1 MYLNESKLSR
11 YGTLCALYFFQGVP
25 WAFIAVAFVT
35 YLVGLETIDVSDE
48 QIATLTLMGTLPWM
62 FGKLILGPLIDRYQS
77 SSMGRRRPWILGAQL
92 GMIVTMAAFLAIDA
106 PEENLQAIGLF
117 FLVHNIF
124 AALQDVSSDALAVDV
139 LEEKEISF
147 ANGLMFVSKGF
158 GFMFAALV
166 LGGVL
171 LDSGFQAALMVQLPV
186 LAVFMLVPLF
196 VLEKQGDRRFPGPRQ
211 DASVEEFESLS
222 FGQIWGSL
230 LLAFKNK
237 TARWA
242 LLLSSVVWIGGGM
255 GASMGIIDIQ
265 FPFLFQREL
274 GWSEEEYLTL
284 KGVVIFL
291 MTMIGFFIGGL
302 LGSKF
307 GSHKIMTFAVGLG
320 TVMTIVWSLLRSN
333 WTNPDFM
340 QFYWMLWTI
349 VWGVVGANLIA
360 LLMSVTTSD
369 LGGSQFSVYMTFI
382 NFGAILGT
390 QVSPVVFDLV
400 GENYPNLF
408 LVGAGFQLIVFL
420 VLLGMGRSM
429 VPAEDSTPA
438 AADKESE

>member
-35 YLVGLETIDVSDE
+35 YLVGLETIDVSDD

-147 ANGLMFVSKGF
+147 ANGIMFVSKGF

-186 LAVFMLVPLF
+186 LALFMLVPLF

-230 LLAFKNK
+230 MLAFKNK

-274 GWSEEEYLTL
+274 GWSEEEYLAL

-307 GSHKIMTFAVGLG
+307 GSHKIMTYAVGLG
-320 TVMTIVWSLLRSN
+320 TVMTIVWSLLRAN

-369 LGGSQFSVYMTFI
+369 LGGSQFSVYMTGI

-390 QVSPVVFDLV
+390 QVSPAVFDLV

-408 LVGAGFQLIVFL
+408 LVGAGFQVIVLL
-420 VLLGMGRSM
+420 VLIGMGKSM
-429 VPAEDSTPA
+429 VTGEDSTSA
-438 AADKESE
+438 AAE

>member
-35 YLVGLETIDVSDE
+35 YLVGLETIAVSDD

-139 LEEKEISF
+139 LEEKEVSF

-171 LDSGFQAALMVQLPV
+171 LESGFQAALMVQLPV
-186 LAVFMLVPLF
+186 LAIFMLVPFF
-196 VLEKQGDRRFPGPRQ
+196 VLEKQGDRRLPGPRQ
-211 DASVEEFESLS
+211 DNSVEEFESLS
-222 FGQIWGSL
+222 FGQIWDSL
-230 LLAFKNK
+230 MLAFKNK

-265 FPFLFQREL
+265 FPFLFQKEL
-274 GWSEEEYLTL
+274 GWSEEEYLAL

-307 GSHKIMTFAVGLG
+307 GSHKIMTYAVGLG
-320 TVMTIVWSLLRSN
+320 TVMTIVWSLLRAN

-369 LGGSQFSVYMTFI
+369 LGGSQFSVYMTGI

-390 QVSPVVFDLV
+390 QVSPAVFDLV

-408 LVGAGFQLIVFL
+408 LVGAGFQVIVLL
-420 VLLGMGRSM
+420 VLIGMGKSM
-429 VPAEDSTPA
+429 VPVEDSTPT
-438 AADKESE
+438 ESE

>member
-35 YLVGLETIDVSDE
+35 YLVGLETIDVSDD

-139 LEEKEISF
+139 LEENEISF
-147 ANGLMFVSKGF
+147 ANGIMFVSKGF

-171 LDSGFQAALMVQLPV
+171 LESGFQAALMVQLPV
-186 LAVFMLVPLF
+186 LALFMLVPLF

-222 FGQIWGSL
+222 FGEIWGSL
-230 LLAFKNK
+230 ILAFKNK

-265 FPFLFQREL
+265 FPFLFQRGL
-274 GWSEEEYLTL
+274 GWSEEEYLAL

-291 MTMIGFFIGGL
+291 MTMIGFFIGGM

-307 GSHKIMTFAVGLG
+307 GSHKIMTYAVGLG
-320 TVMTIVWSLLRSN
+320 TVMTIVWSLLRAN

-369 LGGSQFSVYMTFI
+369 LGGSQFSVYMTGI

-390 QVSPVVFDLV
+390 QVSPAVFDLV

-408 LVGAGFQLIVFL
+408 LVGAGFQVIVLL
-420 VLLGMGRSM
+420 VLIGMGKSM
-429 VPAEDSTPA
+429 VPVEDSTPT
-438 AADKESE
+438 ESK

>member
-48 QIATLTLMGTLPWM
+48 QIATLTFMGTLPWM

-92 GMIVTMAAFLAIDA
+92 GMVVTMAAFLAIDA

-139 LEEKEISF
+139 LKEKEVSF
-147 ANGLMFVSKGF
+147 ANGIMFISKGF

-171 LDSGFQAALMVQLPV
+171 LESGFQAALMVQLPV

-196 VLEKQGDRRFPGPRQ
+196 ILEKQGDRRFPGPRQ
-211 DASVEEFESLS
+211 DASVEEFESLP
-222 FGQIWGSL
+222 FGEIWGSL
-230 LLAFKNK
+230 IVAFKNK
-237 TARWA
+237 SARWA
-242 LLLSSVVWIGGGM
+242 FLLSCVVWIGGGM
-255 GASMGIIDIQ
+255 GASQGIIDIQ

-274 GWSEEEYLTL
+274 GWSEEEYLAL

-291 MTMIGFFIGGL
+291 MTMFGFFIGGI
-302 LGSKF
+302 LGSIF
-307 GSHKIMTFAVGLG
+307 GSHKIMTYAVGLG
-320 TVMTIVWSLLRSN
+320 TVMTIVWSILRAN

-360 LLMSVTTSD
+360 LLMSLTTSD
-369 LGGSQFSVYMTFI
+369 LGGSQFSVYMTGI
-382 NFGAILGT
+382 NIGAISGT
-390 QVSPVVFDLV
+390 LISPVVFDVV

-408 LVGAGFQLIVFL
+408 LVGAGFQVIVLL
-420 VLLGMGRSM
+420 VLIGMGKSM
-429 VPAEDSTPA
+429 VPVEDSTPA
-438 AADKESE
+438 AAE

>member
-1 MYLNESKLSR
+1 MYLNESRLSR

-35 YLVGLETIDVSDE
+35 YLVGLETIDVSDD

-147 ANGLMFVSKGF
+147 ANGIMFVSKGF

-186 LAVFMLVPLF
+186 LALFMLVPLF

-230 LLAFKNK
+230 MLAFKNK

-274 GWSEEEYLTL
+274 GWSEEEYLAL

-291 MTMIGFFIGGL
+291 MTMIGFFIGGI

-307 GSHKIMTFAVGLG
+307 GSHKIMTYAVGLG
-320 TVMTIVWSLLRSN
+320 TVMTIVWSLLRAN

-369 LGGSQFSVYMTFI
+369 LGGSQFSVYMTGI

-390 QVSPVVFDLV
+390 QVSPAVFDAV

-408 LVGAGFQLIVFL
+408 LVGAGFQVIVLL
-420 VLLGMGRSM
+420 VLIGMGKSM
-429 VPAEDSTPA
+429 VTGEDSTSA
-438 AADKESE
+438 AAE

>member
-1 MYLNESKLSR
+1 MIKMYLNESKLSR

-147 ANGLMFVSKGF
+147 ANGIMFVSKGF

-274 GWSEEEYLTL
+274 GWSEEEYLAL

-307 GSHKIMTFAVGLG
+307 GSHKIMTYAVGLG

-369 LGGSQFSVYMTFI
+369 LGGSQFSVYMTGI

-390 QVSPVVFDLV
+390 QVSPVVFDAV

-408 LVGAGFQLIVFL
+408 LVGAGFQVIVLL
-420 VLLGMGRSM
+420 VLIGMGKSM
-429 VPAEDSTPA
+429 VPVEDSTPA
-438 AADKESE
+438 AAE

>member
-1 MYLNESKLSR
+1 MIKMYLNESKLSR

-274 GWSEEEYLTL
+274 GWSEEEYLAL

-291 MTMIGFFIGGL
+291 MTMFGFFIGGL

-369 LGGSQFSVYMTFI
+369 LGGSQFSVYMTGI

-438 AADKESE
+438 AAE

>member
-35 YLVGLETIDVSDE
+35 YLVGLETIDVSDD

-147 ANGLMFVSKGF
+147 ANGIMFVSKGF

-186 LAVFMLVPLF
+186 LALFMLVPLF

-230 LLAFKNK
+230 MLAFKNK

-274 GWSEEEYLTL
+274 GWSEEEYLAL

-307 GSHKIMTFAVGLG
+307 GSHKIMTYAVGLG
-320 TVMTIVWSLLRSN
+320 TVMTIVWSLLRAN

-369 LGGSQFSVYMTFI
+369 LGGSQFSVYMTGI

-390 QVSPVVFDLV
+390 QVSPAVFDLV

-408 LVGAGFQLIVFL
+408 LVGAGFQVIVLL
-420 VLLGMGRSM
+420 VLIGMGKSM
-429 VPAEDSTPA
+429 VPVEDSTPT
-438 AADKESE
+438 ESE

>member
-35 YLVGLETIDVSDE
+35 YLVGLETIAVSDD

-139 LEEKEISF
+139 LEEKEVSF

-171 LDSGFQAALMVQLPV
+171 LESGFQAALMVQLPV
-186 LAVFMLVPLF
+186 LAFFMLVPFF
-196 VLEKQGDRRFPGPRQ
+196 VLEKKGDRRLPGPRQ
-211 DASVEEFESLS
+211 DNSAEEFESLS
-222 FGQIWGSL
+222 FGEIWGSL
-230 LLAFKNK
+230 ILAFKNK

-265 FPFLFQREL
+265 FPFLFQKEL
-274 GWSEEEYLTL
+274 GWSEEEYLAL

-291 MTMIGFFIGGL
+291 MTMIGFFIGGM

-307 GSHKIMTFAVGLG
+307 GSHKIMTYAVGLG
-320 TVMTIVWSLLRSN
+320 TVMTIVWSLLRAN

-369 LGGSQFSVYMTFI
+369 LGGSQFSVYMTGI

-390 QVSPVVFDLV
+390 QVSPTVFDLV
-400 GENYPNLF
+400 GENYPDLF
-408 LVGAGFQLIVFL
+408 LVGAGFQVIVLL
-420 VLLGMGRSM
+420 VLIGMGKSM
-429 VPAEDSTPA
+429 VPVEDSTPT
-438 AADKESE
+438 ESE

>member
-35 YLVGLETIDVSDE
+35 YLVGLETIAVSDD

-139 LEEKEISF
+139 LEENEVSF

-171 LDSGFQAALMVQLPV
+171 LESGFQAALMVQLPV
-186 LAVFMLVPLF
+186 LALFMLVPF
-196 VLEKQGDRRFPGPRQ
+196 FILEKQGDRRLPGPRQ

-222 FGQIWGSL
+222 FGQIWASL
-230 LLAFKNK
+230 MLAFKNK

-274 GWSEEEYLTL
+274 GWSEEEYLAL

-369 LGGSQFSVYMTFI
+369 LGGSQFSVYMTGI

-438 AADKESE
+438 AAE

>member
-1 MYLNESKLSR
+1 
-11 YGTLCALYFFQGVP
+11 LYFFQGVP

-35 YLVGLETIDVSDE
+35 YLVGLETIDVSDD

-139 LEEKEISF
+139 LEENEISF
-147 ANGLMFVSKGF
+147 ANGIMFVSKGF

-171 LDSGFQAALMVQLPV
+171 LESGFQAALMVQLPV
-186 LAVFMLVPLF
+186 LALFMLVPLF

-222 FGQIWGSL
+222 FGEIWGSL
-230 LLAFKNK
+230 MLAFKNK

-265 FPFLFQREL
+265 FPFLFQRGL
-274 GWSEEEYLTL
+274 GWSEEEYLAL

-291 MTMIGFFIGGL
+291 MTMIGFFIGGM

-307 GSHKIMTFAVGLG
+307 GSHKIMTYAVGLG
-320 TVMTIVWSLLRSN
+320 TVMTIVWSLLRAN

-369 LGGSQFSVYMTFI
+369 LGGSQFSVYMTGI

-390 QVSPVVFDLV
+390 QVSPAVFDLV

-408 LVGAGFQLIVFL
+408 LVGAGFQVIVLL
-420 VLLGMGRSM
+420 VLIGMGKSM
-429 VPAEDSTPA
+429 VPVEDSTPT
-438 AADKESE
+438 ESK

>member
-35 YLVGLETIDVSDE
+35 YLVGLETIAVSDD

-139 LEEKEISF
+139 LEEKEVSF

-171 LDSGFQAALMVQLPV
+171 LESGFQAALMVQLPV
-186 LAVFMLVPLF
+186 LALFMLVPF
-196 VLEKQGDRRFPGPRQ
+196 FILEKQGDRRLPGQRQ

-222 FGQIWGSL
+222 FGQIWASL
-230 LLAFKNK
+230 MLAFKNK

-265 FPFLFQREL
+265 FPFLFQKEL
-274 GWSEEEYLTL
+274 GWSEEEYLAL

-307 GSHKIMTFAVGLG
+307 GSHKVMTYAVGLG
-320 TVMTIVWSLLRSN
+320 TVMTIVWSLLRAN

-369 LGGSQFSVYMTFI
+369 LGGSQFSVYMTGI

-390 QVSPVVFDLV
+390 QVSPAVFDLV
-400 GENYPNLF
+400 GENYPDLF
-408 LVGAGFQLIVFL
+408 LVGAGFQVIVLL
-420 VLLGMGRSM
+420 VLIGMGKSM
-429 VPAEDSTPA
+429 VPVEDSTPT
-438 AADKESE
+438 ES

>member
-35 YLVGLETIDVSDE
+35 YLVGLETIAVSDE

-139 LEEKEISF
+139 LEEKEVSF

-171 LDSGFQAALMVQLPV
+171 LESGFQAALTVQLPV
-186 LAVFMLVPLF
+186 LAIFMLVPLL

-222 FGQIWGSL
+222 FGQIWDSL
-230 LLAFKNK
+230 MVAFKNK

-265 FPFLFQREL
+265 FPFLFQKEL
-274 GWSEEEYLTL
+274 GWSEEEYLAL

-307 GSHKIMTFAVGLG
+307 GSHKIMTYAVGLG
-320 TVMTIVWSLLRSN
+320 TVMTIVWSLLRAN

-369 LGGSQFSVYMTFI
+369 LGGSQLSVYMTGI

-390 QVSPVVFDLV
+390 QVSPAVFDLV

-408 LVGAGFQLIVFL
+408 LVGAGFQVIVLL
-420 VLLGMGRSM
+420 VLIGMGKSM
-429 VPAEDSTPA
+429 VPVEDSTPT
-438 AADKESE
+438 ESE

>member
-35 YLVGLETIDVSDE
+35 YLVGLETIAVSDE

-139 LEEKEISF
+139 LEEKEVSF

-171 LDSGFQAALMVQLPV
+171 LESGFQAALTVQLPV
-186 LAVFMLVPLF
+186 LAIFMLVPLL

-222 FGQIWGSL
+222 FGQIWDSL
-230 LLAFKNK
+230 MVAFKNK

-265 FPFLFQREL
+265 FPFLFQKEL
-274 GWSEEEYLTL
+274 GWSEEEYLAL

-307 GSHKIMTFAVGLG
+307 GSHKIMTYAVGLG
-320 TVMTIVWSLLRSN
+320 TVMTIVWSLLRAN

-369 LGGSQFSVYMTFI
+369 LGGSQFSVYMTGI

-390 QVSPVVFDLV
+390 QVSPAVFDLV

-408 LVGAGFQLIVFL
+408 LVGAGFQVIVLL
-420 VLLGMGRSM
+420 VLIGMGKSM
-429 VPAEDSTPA
+429 VPVEDSTPT
-438 AADKESE
+438 ESE

>member
-35 YLVGLETIDVSDE
+35 YLVGLETIAVSDE

-139 LEEKEISF
+139 LEENEISF
-147 ANGLMFVSKGF
+147 ANGIMFVSKGF

-171 LDSGFQAALMVQLPV
+171 LESGFQAALMVQLPV
-186 LAVFMLVPLF
+186 LALFMLVPF
-196 VLEKQGDRRFPGPRQ
+196 FILEKKGDRRFPGPRQ

-222 FGQIWGSL
+222 FGEIWGSL
-230 LLAFKNK
+230 MLAFKNK

-274 GWSEEEYLTL
+274 GWSEEEYLAL

-291 MTMIGFFIGGL
+291 MTMIGFFIGGM

-307 GSHKIMTFAVGLG
+307 GSHKIMTYAVGLG
-320 TVMTIVWSLLRSN
+320 TVMTIVWSLLRAN

-369 LGGSQFSVYMTFI
+369 LGGSQFSVYMTGI

-390 QVSPVVFDLV
+390 QVSPVVFDVV

-408 LVGAGFQLIVFL
+408 LVGAGFQVIVLL
-420 VLLGMGRSM
+420 VLIGMGKSM
-429 VPAEDSTPA
+429 VPVEDSTPT
-438 AADKESE
+438 ESE

>member
-35 YLVGLETIDVSDE
+35 YLVGLETIDVSDD

-77 SSMGRRRPWILGAQL
+77 STMGRRRPWILGAQL

-139 LEEKEISF
+139 LEENEISF
-147 ANGLMFVSKGF
+147 ANGIMFVSKGF

-171 LDSGFQAALMVQLPV
+171 LESGFQAALMVQLPV
-186 LAVFMLVPLF
+186 LALFMLVPF
-196 VLEKQGDRRFPGPRQ
+196 FILEKKGDRRFPGPRQ

-222 FGQIWGSL
+222 FGEIWGSL
-230 LLAFKNK
+230 MLAFKNK

-274 GWSEEEYLTL
+274 GWSEEEYLAL

-291 MTMIGFFIGGL
+291 MTMIGFFIGGM

-307 GSHKIMTFAVGLG
+307 GSHKIMTYAVGLG
-320 TVMTIVWSLLRSN
+320 TVMTIVWSLLRAN

-369 LGGSQFSVYMTFI
+369 LGGSQFSVYMTGI

-390 QVSPVVFDLV
+390 QVSPAVFDAV

-408 LVGAGFQLIVFL
+408 LVGAGFQVIVLL
-420 VLLGMGRSM
+420 VLIGMGKSM
-429 VPAEDSTPA
+429 VTGEDSTSA
-438 AADKESE
+438 AAE

>member
-1 MYLNESKLSR
+1 MIKMYLNESKLSR

-274 GWSEEEYLTL
+274 GWSEEEYLAL

-369 LGGSQFSVYMTFI
+369 LGGSQFSVYMTGI

-438 AADKESE
+438 AAE

>member
-35 YLVGLETIDVSDE
+35 YLVGLETIDVSDD

-62 FGKLILGPLIDRYQS
+62 FGKLVLGPLIDRYQS

-139 LEEKEISF
+139 LEESEVSF

-171 LDSGFQAALMVQLPV
+171 LESGFQAALMVQLPV
-186 LAVFMLVPLF
+186 LALFMLVPF
-196 VLEKQGDRRFPGPRQ
+196 FILEKKGDRRFPGPRQ

-222 FGQIWGSL
+222 FGEIWGSL
-230 LLAFKNK
+230 MLAFKNK

-274 GWSEEEYLTL
+274 GWSEEEYLAL

-291 MTMIGFFIGGL
+291 MTMIGFFIGGM

-307 GSHKIMTFAVGLG
+307 GSHKIMTYAVGLG
-320 TVMTIVWSLLRSN
+320 TVMTIVWSLLRAN

-369 LGGSQFSVYMTFI
+369 LGGSQFSVYMTGI

-390 QVSPVVFDLV
+390 QVSPAVFDLV

-408 LVGAGFQLIVFL
+408 LVGAGFQVIVLL
-420 VLLGMGRSM
+420 VLIGMGKSM
-429 VPAEDSTPA
+429 TPGEDSTPA
-438 AADKESE
+438 AAE

>member
-35 YLVGLETIDVSDE
+35 YLVGLETIDVSDD

-147 ANGLMFVSKGF
+147 ANGIMFVSKGF

-186 LAVFMLVPLF
+186 LALFMLVPLF

-230 LLAFKNK
+230 MLAFKNK

-274 GWSEEEYLTL
+274 GWSEEEYLAL

-291 MTMIGFFIGGL
+291 MTMIGFFIGGM

-307 GSHKIMTFAVGLG
+307 GSHKIMTYAVGLG
-320 TVMTIVWSLLRSN
+320 TVMTIVWSLLRAN

-369 LGGSQFSVYMTFI
+369 LGGSQFSVYMTGI

-390 QVSPVVFDLV
+390 QVSPAVFDAV

-408 LVGAGFQLIVFL
+408 LVGAGFQVIVLL
-420 VLLGMGRSM
+420 VLIGMGKSM
-429 VPAEDSTPA
+429 VTGEDSTSA
-438 AADKESE
+438 AAE

>member
-35 YLVGLETIDVSDE
+35 YLVGLETIDVSDD

-147 ANGLMFVSKGF
+147 ANGIMFVSKGF

-186 LAVFMLVPLF
+186 LALFMLVPLF

-230 LLAFKNK
+230 MLAFKNK

-274 GWSEEEYLTL
+274 GWSEEEYLAL

-291 MTMIGFFIGGL
+291 MTMIGFFIGGM

-307 GSHKIMTFAVGLG
+307 GSHKIMTYAVGLG
-320 TVMTIVWSLLRSN
+320 TVMTIVWSLLRAN
-333 WTNPDFM
+333 WSNPDFM

-369 LGGSQFSVYMTFI
+369 LGGSQFSVYMTGI

-390 QVSPVVFDLV
+390 QVSPAVFDAV

-408 LVGAGFQLIVFL
+408 LVGAGFQVIVLL
-420 VLLGMGRSM
+420 VLIGMGKSM
-429 VPAEDSTPA
+429 VPSEDSTPA
-438 AADKESE
+438 PAE

>member
-35 YLVGLETIDVSDE
+35 YLVGLETIDVSDD

-147 ANGLMFVSKGF
+147 ANGIMFVSKGF

-186 LAVFMLVPLF
+186 LALFMLVPLF

-222 FGQIWGSL
+222 FGQIWDSL
-230 LLAFKNK
+230 MVAFKNK

-265 FPFLFQREL
+265 FPFLFQKEL
-274 GWSEEEYLTL
+274 GWSEEEYLAL

-291 MTMIGFFIGGL
+291 MTMIGFFIGGM

-307 GSHKIMTFAVGLG
+307 GSHKIMTYAVGLG
-320 TVMTIVWSLLRSN
+320 TVMTIVWSLLRAN

-369 LGGSQFSVYMTFI
+369 LGGSQFSVYMTGI

-390 QVSPVVFDLV
+390 QVSPAVFDAV

-408 LVGAGFQLIVFL
+408 LVGAGFQVIVLL
-420 VLLGMGRSM
+420 VLIGMGKSM
-429 VPAEDSTPA
+429 VTGEDSTSA
-438 AADKESE
+438 AAE

>member
-35 YLVGLETIDVSDE
+35 YLVGLETIDVSDD

-139 LEEKEISF
+139 LEENEISF
-147 ANGLMFVSKGF
+147 ANGIMFVSKGF

-171 LDSGFQAALMVQLPV
+171 LESGFQAALMVQLPV
-186 LAVFMLVPLF
+186 LALFMLVPF
-196 VLEKQGDRRFPGPRQ
+196 FILEKKGDRRFPGPRQ

-222 FGQIWGSL
+222 FGEIWGSL
-230 LLAFKNK
+230 MLAFKNK

-274 GWSEEEYLTL
+274 GWSEEEYLAL

-291 MTMIGFFIGGL
+291 MTMIGFFIGGM

-307 GSHKIMTFAVGLG
+307 GSHKIMTYAVGLG
-320 TVMTIVWSLLRSN
+320 TVMTIVWSLLRAN

-369 LGGSQFSVYMTFI
+369 LGGSQFSVYMTGI

-390 QVSPVVFDLV
+390 QVSPAVFDAV

-408 LVGAGFQLIVFL
+408 LVGAGFQVIVLL
-420 VLLGMGRSM
+420 VLIGMGKSM
-429 VPAEDSTPA
+429 VTGEDSTPT
-438 AADKESE
+438 ESE

>member
-1 MYLNESKLSR
+1 
-11 YGTLCALYFFQGVP
+11 
-25 WAFIAVAFVT
+25 
-35 YLVGLETIDVSDE
+35 
-48 QIATLTLMGTLPWM
+48 
-62 FGKLILGPLIDRYQS
+62 
-77 SSMGRRRPWILGAQL
+77 MGRRRPWILGAQL

-139 LEEKEISF
+139 LEENEISF
-147 ANGLMFVSKGF
+147 ANGIMFVSKGF

-171 LDSGFQAALMVQLPV
+171 LESGFQAALMVQLPV
-186 LAVFMLVPLF
+186 LALFMLVPF
-196 VLEKQGDRRFPGPRQ
+196 FILEKKGDRRFPGPRQ

-222 FGQIWGSL
+222 FGEIWGSL
-230 LLAFKNK
+230 MLAFKNK

-274 GWSEEEYLTL
+274 GWSEEEYLAL

-291 MTMIGFFIGGL
+291 MTMIGFFIGGM

-307 GSHKIMTFAVGLG
+307 GSHKIMTYAVGLG
-320 TVMTIVWSLLRSN
+320 TVMTIVWSLLRAN

-369 LGGSQFSVYMTFI
+369 LGGSQFSVYMTGI

-390 QVSPVVFDLV
+390 QVSPAVFDLV

-408 LVGAGFQLIVFL
+408 LVGAGFQVIVLL
-420 VLLGMGRSM
+420 VLIGMGKSM
-429 VPAEDSTPA
+429 VPVEDSTPT
-438 AADKESE
+438 ESE

>member
-1 MYLNESKLSR
+1 MIKMYLNESKLSR

-147 ANGLMFVSKGF
+147 ANGIMFVSKGF

-274 GWSEEEYLTL
+274 GWSEEEYLAL

-307 GSHKIMTFAVGLG
+307 GSHKIMTYAVGLG

-369 LGGSQFSVYMTFI
+369 LGGSQFSVYMTGI

-390 QVSPVVFDLV
+390 QVSPVVFDAV

-438 AADKESE
+438 AAE

>member
-1 MYLNESKLSR
+1 MIKMYLNESKLSR

-147 ANGLMFVSKGF
+147 ANGIMFVSKGF

-171 LDSGFQAALMVQLPV
+171 L
-186 LAVFMLVPLF
+186 
-196 VLEKQGDRRFPGPRQ
+196 
-211 DASVEEFESLS
+211 
-222 FGQIWGSL
+222 
-230 LLAFKNK
+230 
-237 TARWA
+237 
-242 LLLSSVVWIGGGM
+242 LLS
-255 GASMGIIDIQ
+255 
-265 FPFLFQREL
+265 P
-274 GWSEEEYLTL
+274 
-284 KGVVIFL
+284 
-291 MTMIGFFIGGL
+291 
-302 LGSKF
+302 
-307 GSHKIMTFAVGLG
+307 
-320 TVMTIVWSLLRSN
+320 LLRRHIP
-333 WTNPDFM
+333 T
-340 QFYWMLWTI
+340 MLR
-349 VWGVVGANLIA
+349 
-360 LLMSVTTSD
+360 LLRRSERRERERPSQDRVPSPSRN
-369 LGGSQFSVYMTFI
+369 SQFQTPEQS
-382 NFGAILGT
+382 
-390 QVSPVVFDLV
+390 QV
-400 GENYPNLF
+400 
-408 LVGAGFQLIVFL
+408 
-420 VLLGMGRSM
+420 
-429 VPAEDSTPA
+429 
-438 AADKESE
+438 

>member
-35 YLVGLETIDVSDE
+35 YLVGLETIDVSDD

-147 ANGLMFVSKGF
+147 ANGIMFVSKGF

-274 GWSEEEYLTL
+274 GWTEEEYLAL

-291 MTMIGFFIGGL
+291 MTMFGFFIGGL

-369 LGGSQFSVYMTFI
+369 LGGSQFSVYMTGI

-438 AADKESE
+438 AAE

>member
-35 YLVGLETIDVSDE
+35 YLVGLETIDVSDD

-147 ANGLMFVSKGF
+147 ANGIMFVSKGF

-186 LAVFMLVPLF
+186 LALFMLVPLF

-230 LLAFKNK
+230 MLAFKNK

-274 GWSEEEYLTL
+274 GWSEEEYLAL

-291 MTMIGFFIGGL
+291 MTMIGFFIGGM

-307 GSHKIMTFAVGLG
+307 GSHKIMTYAVGLG
-320 TVMTIVWSLLRSN
+320 TVMTIVWSLLRAN

-369 LGGSQFSVYMTFI
+369 LGGSQFSVYMTGI

-390 QVSPVVFDLV
+390 QVSPAVFDAV

-408 LVGAGFQLIVFL
+408 LVGAGFQIIVLL
-420 VLLGMGRSM
+420 VLIGMGKSM
-429 VPAEDSTPA
+429 VTGEDSTSA
-438 AADKESE
+438 AAE

>member
-35 YLVGLETIDVSDE
+35 YLVGLETIDVSDD

-139 LEEKEISF
+139 LEEGEVSF
-147 ANGLMFVSKGF
+147 ANGIMFVSKGF

-196 VLEKQGDRRFPGPRQ
+196 ILEKQGDRRFPGPRQ

-222 FGQIWGSL
+222 FGEIWGSL
-230 LLAFKNK
+230 MLAFKNK

-274 GWSEEEYLTL
+274 GWSEEEYLAL

-291 MTMIGFFIGGL
+291 MTMIGFFIGGM

-307 GSHKIMTFAVGLG
+307 GSHKIMTYAVGLG
-320 TVMTIVWSLLRSN
+320 TVMTIVWSLLRAN

-369 LGGSQFSVYMTFI
+369 LGGSQFSVYMTGI

-390 QVSPVVFDLV
+390 QLSPVVFNVV

-408 LVGAGFQLIVFL
+408 LVGAGFQVIVLL
-420 VLLGMGRSM
+420 VLIGMGKSM
-429 VPAEDSTPA
+429 VPVEDSTPA
-438 AADKESE
+438 AAE